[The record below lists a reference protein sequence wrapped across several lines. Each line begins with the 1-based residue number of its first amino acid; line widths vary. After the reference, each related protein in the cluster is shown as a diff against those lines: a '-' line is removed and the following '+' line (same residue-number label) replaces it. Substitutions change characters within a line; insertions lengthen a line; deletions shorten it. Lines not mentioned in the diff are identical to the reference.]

1 MVRKIFIS
9 VGITAIL
16 FLVGSNI
23 YLGKLKQGSSYI
35 APVPQ
40 AAIKP
45 VEASEVKSMDS
56 PDGKLTLVMK
66 TTQKGEQTVYS
77 FSISGKEIFTK
88 TLDSATSIS
97 IPYNTWSPDGKY
109 VFLKESG
116 TSGVNFFALSV
127 KVPSNEQSDQ
137 TASIS
142 SSFAEKYP
150 DLIIGNVTGWG
161 GVNLI
166 VINSAKLDGS
176 RGPSFWFE
184 MPSHALIQ
192 LSTHF

>member
-1 MVRKIFIS
+1 MRKIFIS
-9 VGITAIL
+9 GGLVAIL
-16 FLVGSNI
+16 FLIGLNI
-23 YLGKLKQGSSYI
+23 YLSKVDNSFPSVT
-35 APVPQ
+35 PVPQ
-40 AAIKP
+40 AVIPP
-45 VEASEVKSMDS
+45 VQASDVESMDS

-66 TTQKGEQTVYS
+66 KTKGTDVAYS
-77 FSISGKEIFTK
+77 FSVSGREIFTK

-127 KVPSNEQSDQ
+127 ADSSTDQSDQ
-137 TASIS
+137 TANITKL
-142 SSFAEKYP
+142 FAEKYP
-150 DLIIGNVTGWG
+150 DLIIGDVTGWG

-166 VINSAKLDGS
+166 VVNSAKLDGS

-184 MPSHALIQ
+184 MPSQSLIQ

>member
-1 MVRKIFIS
+1 MRKIFIS
-9 VGITAIL
+9 VGLMAIFVL
-16 FLVGSNI
+16 IGLNI
-23 YLGKLKQGSSYI
+23 YLSKFGKSSSSTN
-35 APVPQ
+35 PVPQ
-40 AAIKP
+40 TIIPP

-56 PDGKLTLVMK
+56 PDGKLTLIAK

-77 FSISGKEIFTK
+77 FSVSGKEIFTK

-116 TSGVNFFALSV
+116 TNGVNFFALSV
-127 KVPSNEQSDQ
+127 KDTSIDQSDQ
-137 TASIS
+137 TANITSL
-142 SSFAEKYP
+142 FAAKYP
-150 DLIIGNVTGWG
+150 DLIIADVTGWG

-166 VINSAKLDGS
+166 VMNSAKLDGS

-184 MPSHALIQ
+184 MPSHSLIQ